1 MDGTGM
7 EKRIYLPL
15 TVLGLLLV
23 FIGVPILS
31 AGTQS
36 IPSQTIEPSTTMIDM
51 IIILSPQYADDSD
64 IKKSINFYID
74 SIQEDLD
81 WTTQLIALDQE
92 NNDYTVIDQLI
103 EHYHFLYHINACI
116 MVGED
121 IDTALAG
128 DSDYMEKPSTIPWAT
143 LGGDRAY
150 EISNQGIVVQPHTID
165 IAISLLYPTH
175 SLDYQTKKS
184 HIISAF
190 EKFSTR
196 NKYSLDNIFV
206 SEASDI
212 NHHSKELYQ
221 HLNTYGNLTYSEDSQ
236 NILASI
242 NKKYSMYF
250 IHGHSNPSGTD
261 VNKDNTG
268 WFSATYVNYLQTP
281 FFGADG
287 CYVNGWWSDQKD
299 NNVLDPSINT
309 IWYGSTIFTSKHV
322 QVMALGLLS
331 QQGFSYPVSFIEHVI
346 PDLCEGKTLAESV
359 LGDTFVDTTI
369 LIGDPT
375 FHFHLY

>member
-1 MDGTGM
+1 MDGTEM
-7 EKRIYLPL
+7 EKRIYLPI

-36 IPSQTIEPSTTMIDM
+36 IPSYAPKISAPNFDM
-51 IIILSPQYADDSD
+51 VIILSPQYADDRD
-64 IKKSINFYID
+64 IQTSINSYID
-74 SIQEDLD
+74 AVQEDLG
-81 WTTQLIALDQE
+81 WTAHLIAMGQE
-92 NNDYTVIDQLI
+92 NNDYKVIDQLI
-103 EHYHFLYHINACI
+103 EHYYFLYHIKACI

-128 DSDYMEKPSTIPWAT
+128 DSDYMEKPSTIPWST
-143 LGGDRAY
+143 LGRENAY
-150 EISNQGIVVQPHTID
+150 ETANQGIVVKPYTTD

-175 SLDYQTKKS
+175 TLDYQTKKA
-184 HIISAF
+184 HIISVF

-212 NHHSKELYQ
+212 NHHSKELYR
-221 HLNTYGNLTYSEDSQ
+221 HLSTYGNLTYSEDSS
-236 NILASI
+236 NIYASL
-242 NKKYSMYF
+242 NKDYSMYF
-250 IHGHSNPSGTD
+250 VHGHSNPSGTD
-261 VNKDNTG
+261 VNKDDTG
-268 WFSATYVNYLQTP
+268 WFSARNVDYVNTP

-299 NNVLDPSINT
+299 NNVLDSSINT

-346 PDLCEGKTLAESV
+346 PDLCEGKTLAESII
-359 LGDTFVDTTI
+359 GDTFVDNTI

-375 FHFHLY
+375 FQYTV